1 MRYWKND
8 KKGCKKYFKVIFTD
22 GNECDYNKK
31 AILLQPS
38 KSMIGFVKLIDA
50 EENIIA
56 IISTAFIK
64 QVVLVTEVER
74 EEE

>member
-1 MRYWKND
+1 
-8 KKGCKKYFKVIFTD
+8 
-22 GNECDYNKK
+22 
-31 AILLQPS
+31 
-38 KSMIGFVKLIDA
+38 MIGFVKLIDA